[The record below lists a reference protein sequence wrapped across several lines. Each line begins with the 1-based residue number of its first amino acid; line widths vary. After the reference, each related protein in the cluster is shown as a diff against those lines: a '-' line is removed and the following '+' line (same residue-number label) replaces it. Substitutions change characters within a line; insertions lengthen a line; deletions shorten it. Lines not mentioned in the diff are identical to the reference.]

1 MAGPIENIM
10 VYVDGTEEAITAA
23 QYAVL
28 LARQVDGRLF
38 ACYVVNTRALG
49 DLLRSHIF
57 IEDEEQEY
65 RRDLEADA
73 SRYLKHVEQL
83 ATEKGVH
90 VTTIK
95 KSGNVH
101 QELIGLVEEHEIDLL
116 VLGELPHIRRRR
128 DEFYN
133 EAERALRSVH
143 CSVLVAKD
151 EDRVYDLFE
160 REEG

>member
-1 MAGPIENIM
+1 M
-10 VYVDGTEEAITAA
+10 VY
-23 QYAVL
+23 
-28 LARQVDGRLF
+28 
-38 ACYVVNTRALG
+38 
-49 DLLRSHIF
+49 
-57 IEDEEQEY
+57 
-65 RRDLEADA
+65 
-73 SRYLKHVEQL
+73 
-83 ATEKGVH
+83 EKGEY

-95 KSGNVH
+95 KSGTIN

-133 EAERALRSVH
+133 EAERAMRSVH